1 MIKKPQE
8 FVELRSEEVQ
18 EILGTPPGWLVRW
31 GTSIVLLGFFVMLSV
46 AWFVR
51 YPDVVDAQVEITTST
66 PPADVIARSDGRVAV
81 LLVEDTDDVQ
91 ANQLLGVL
99 QNTAHYQD
107 VILLDSLVSKWR
119 NYSVDNFRSL
129 NLPDSLIL
137 GELEL
142 DYSNFVR
149 FLNDFQFGRAS
160 GNASFQSNASAIR
173 QQISRLEQLMVYDQ
187 KALDRVKKQLV
198 SAEDLLEKQKQ
209 LFDQGIT
216 SRVDFEKEKNNVAEL
231 ERQRDSYSGNILE
244 RQREIISLRNAIEK
258 DSYGQKESNSSATT
272 LLINSLNLLNT
283 SINKWKES
291 YLLTAPIVGKISLN
305 GLTEQQFVQRG
316 EQIMT
321 VVPVQSDL
329 IVGRAKLPVAGSGK
343 VQPNQKAIIK
353 LDNYPYREFGIIN
366 GQVVSKSLVPKD
378 NVYTILIALPITK
391 KKTLRTS
398 MGKELPFAQQ
408 LQGKAE
414 IVTED
419 KGFLQRIGEQMYG
432 VIQ

>member
-1 MIKKPQE
+1 M
-8 FVELRSEEVQ
+8 EV
-18 EILGTPPGWLVRW
+18 
-31 GTSIVLLGFFVMLSV
+31 
-46 AWFVR
+46 
-51 YPDVVDAQVEITTST
+51 
-66 PPADVIARSDGRVAV
+66 
-81 LLVEDTDDVQ
+81 
-91 ANQLLGVL
+91 
-99 QNTAHYQD
+99 
-107 VILLDSLVSKWR
+107 
-119 NYSVDNFRSL
+119 
-129 NLPDSLIL
+129 
-137 GELEL
+137 
-142 DYSNFVR
+142 
-149 FLNDFQFGRAS
+149 
-160 GNASFQSNASAIR
+160 
-173 QQISRLEQLMVYDQ
+173 
-187 KALDRVKKQLV
+187 
-198 SAEDLLEKQKQ
+198 
-209 LFDQGIT
+209 
-216 SRVDFEKEKNNVAEL
+216 
-231 ERQRDSYSGNILE
+231 
-244 RQREIISLRNAIEK
+244 
-258 DSYGQKESNSSATT
+258 
-272 LLINSLNLLNT
+272 INSLNLLNT